1 MYIKYKNRNLI
12 KNKKFKK
19 FKMLVYNEL
28 KIMELKV

>member
-28 KIMELKV
+28 KSVVVF